1 MLNKLRIKFICINM
15 TIVMILL
22 SVFIAMFYFSTKR
35 SLERDS
41 IQMMQAISS
50 EPFRRG
56 RPNDL
61 PKDVRLPYFSVQID
75 RSGEL
80 MNIGGG
86 YFDLTDNES
95 LEEIVQITLSQDDKI
110 GLLDEYNLR
119 YLKEETPRGQCL
131 VFSDMTSERSTL
143 NHLTKNSA
151 LIGLAAFGMFLIVS
165 ILLANWAV
173 RPIDKAWKQQK
184 QFVSDASHEL
194 KTPLTVIITTAELLN
209 SPECP
214 TEERQSLTEN
224 IITMSGQM
232 RGLVESLLQLARIDA
247 GRIVG
252 AVEPLSLSELTQDAI
267 LPFEPVFFER
277 GLQLEA
283 EIAPDIRVKGNREQ
297 LRQLVDVLLDNA
309 QKYSAPGGTTYI
321 CLYQSRHN
329 ACVLSVANPGAPL
342 SDQEQKDIFKRFY
355 RADKAR
361 AMNHSYGLG
370 LSIAQS
376 TVQEHHGKIW
386 AESRQ
391 GYNSFLAELPTI
403 S

>member
-22 SVFIAMFYFSTKR
+22 CMFISIFYFSTKQ
-35 SLERDS
+35 SLEHDS
-41 IQMMQAISS
+41 IQMMQTISS
-50 EPFRRG
+50 DPFRMG

-61 PKDVRLPYFSVQID
+61 PKDVRLPYFAVQIGHN
-75 RSGEL
+75 GEPI
-80 MNIGGG
+80 NIGGG
-86 YFDLTDNES
+86 YFDLTDAQT
-95 LEEIVQITLSQDDKI
+95 LQEIVGITLSEGEKS
-110 GLLDEYNLR
+110 GKLDNYNLR
-119 YLKEETPRGQCL
+119 FLKTETPLGQLL
-131 VFSDMTSERSTL
+131 VFSDMTSEQSTL
-143 NHLTKNSA
+143 NNMTKTSV
-151 LIGLAAFGMFLIVS
+151 LIGFAAFVMFLIVS

-173 RPIDKAWKQQK
+173 RPIDKAWQQQK

-194 KTPLTVIITTAELLN
+194 KTPLTVIITTAELLS

-214 TEERQSLTEN
+214 IEDRQGLTEN

-252 AVEPLSLSELTQDAI
+252 TMEPLSLSELTQDAI

-277 GLQLEA
+277 GLQFQSD
-283 EIAPDIRVKGNREQ
+283 IAPDIHVKGNREQ

-309 QKYSAPGGTTYI
+309 QKYSTPGGTTHVS
-321 CLYQSRHN
+321 LYRSRHN
-329 ACVLSVANPGAPL
+329 ACILSVASPGAPL

-361 AMNHSYGLG
+361 TMNHSYGLG
-370 LSIAQS
+370 LSIAQE

-391 GYNSFLAELPTI
+391 GYNFFLAELPTI